1 MKKLLAALF
10 FTFVIVNGFSQTDV
24 KPFHFEGKITSV
36 EQWEGEFFI
45 VLKVLNGE
53 IKVGEEVYVW
63 IMTSFT
69 DEDRIDYTGNYE
81 IQADETD
88 IGKIVK
94 ISAVKSKLV
103 EVDDSGETI
112 TNEIWRLKEINQ

>member
-1 MKKLLAALF
+1 
-10 FTFVIVNGFSQTDV
+10 
-24 KPFHFEGKITSV
+24 
-36 EQWEGEFFI
+36 
-45 VLKVLNGE
+45 
-53 IKVGEEVYVW
+53 VGEEVYVW